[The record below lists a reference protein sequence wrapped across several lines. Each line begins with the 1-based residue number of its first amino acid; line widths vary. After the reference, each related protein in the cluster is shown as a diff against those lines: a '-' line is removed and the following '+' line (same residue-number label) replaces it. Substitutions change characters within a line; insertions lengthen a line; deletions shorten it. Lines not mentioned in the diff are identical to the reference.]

1 MHRSLLNIRNLFV
14 QANKDMRDTIIYSL
28 NGYKLVFGRGSY
40 ICCDGSVKFGADEA
54 TGAWQ
59 RVCIEA
65 SNHRKNVQYLEQLI
79 MRVQELIGCAEIFIN
94 PFDSLTRNVEY
105 MRSVIVRIN
114 SQPKLSRMELRRLF
128 IGLVVEIIHPYGQL
142 ALLKNGRLQV
152 PCNININELKSFIS
166 ESEILKTARYNQQN
180 LEEERLM
187 LEELSRRVL
196 EHLQLVNI
204 TWENN
209 LELKPDSL
217 LDSLQRLCEIIDSK
231 AQSFAGLSLHISTNQ
246 QISIMPTGEISI
258 PVNWK

>member
-1 MHRSLLNIRNLFV
+1 MFVYVTGIFVLPMLKFYVVTAPLNSVRTKQRVKISSIQQLYLFIS
-14 QANKDMRDTIIYSL
+14 DFL
-28 NGYKLVFGRGSY
+28 
-40 ICCDGSVKFGADEA
+40 
-54 TGAWQ
+54 GAWQ

-105 MRSVIVRIN
+105 MRSVIVRLVLSYLWAPLARFIILDFSIN

-180 LEEERLM
+180 LEEERVKIQPSGILF
-187 LEELSRRVL
+187 V
-196 EHLQLVNI
+196 
-204 TWENN
+204 
-209 LELKPDSL
+209 K
-217 LDSLQRLCEIIDSK
+217 
-231 AQSFAGLSLHISTNQ
+231 
-246 QISIMPTGEISI
+246 
-258 PVNWK
+258 